1 MARRHHTGEKARFW
15 SCADFFFEPAP
26 VRAFPKPTG
35 RSISFSPT
43 TAVSEPRHPL
53 KWARLHS
60 TTWRPGLASSALTSG
75 PPFSPSLIHFSL
87 LLWRSASA
95 TLATR
100 ASRAGSRTKSRSLS
114 SSGSGSRHSS
124 HAGAVAARRGAP
136 KRVRRRSRVRPRD
149 QAGRSWTGALTAA
162 SSCCRTQSPTAQ
174 GRRLPL
180 ARRPGAEWAFAGR
193 LSRRRLS
200 SQL

>member
-1 MARRHHTGEKARFW
+1 MNFFSFFSLRQSAFW
-15 SCADFFFEPAP
+15 PPSL
-26 VRAFPKPTG
+26 RPTG

-136 KRVRRRSRVRPRD
+136 KRVRRRRSRVRPRD